1 MIEECLGVLLSS
13 CDVFKYK
20 INLRIYKIREIVIWE
35 KLFLI
40 GFVDRIGNIWFICII
55 GFL

>member
-1 MIEECLGVLLSS
+1 MIEECLGVLLCS